1 MENYYRN
8 RQNKGITLIAL
19 VITIIVLL
27 ILAGVTVNTLVGE
40 NGIINRTI
48 TAREETKKAEYI
60 ERARLDL
67 IDSIIE
73 KSVAGENKEIGTDDL
88 KTQLKKNFT
97 EESVESALE
106 EKGKINDEEYR
117 KITKLIAEDGTEVA
131 LYDLLK
137 EITVFVQAIDYG
149 EKSAQT
155 IETGDDLT
163 IGGTEKFKVIKKEEN
178 KITAMPYYNISLEAP
193 YKQKSDAGRV
203 TFSSSAYWSGLND
216 SNCNIDMS
224 GANNV
229 QTYINEYE
237 KTLRKMG
244 ASNVT
249 ARIARI
255 KELRAKDEL
264 DNSLLTYDMK
274 NPGHQGDAYWTG
286 SYYSNAER
294 DLPYVHIVATTG
306 DDGGSQEFNNNFGAA
321 VRPVIEITITQ

>member
-117 KITKLIAEDGTEVA
+117 KTTKLIAEDGTEVA

-155 IETGDDLT
+155 IETRDDLT

-193 YKQKSDAGRV
+193 YK
-203 TFSSSAYWSGLND
+203 
-216 SNCNIDMS
+216 
-224 GANNV
+224 
-229 QTYINEYE
+229 
-237 KTLRKMG
+237 
-244 ASNVT
+244 
-249 ARIARI
+249 
-255 KELRAKDEL
+255 
-264 DNSLLTYDMK
+264 
-274 NPGHQGDAYWTG
+274 
-286 SYYSNAER
+286 
-294 DLPYVHIVATTG
+294 
-306 DDGGSQEFNNNFGAA
+306 
-321 VRPVIEITITQ
+321 